1 MRGCIELKMVKIKT
15 VIKPI
20 LFIVFV
26 VAVMIYLFT
35 GNESKKIVGSPK
47 APALPTAEETKAEG
61 ESSEGATQP
70 EVAVPEQLGKDDKTS
85 ENRAGFYATTQ
96 QEIDGHRFL
105 VANSQY
111 EMYMKEENLS
121 IIMRNKKTG
130 AVMYS
135 TVDEPVKSNE
145 EWTNFM
151 RSSIVL
157 EYLVGTNIVVYRADM
172 YSGNPDK
179 IITYTPDGFVATVN
193 YPELEITYEVQV
205 LLTEEGF
212 KVEIPQDKIK
222 EGSSKHKVAGVYIY
236 PFLGYSKL
244 ADREGYMFIPDGSGA
259 LIRLKDNDGKY
270 KQPYSE
276 MVYGAN
282 VGIDDSYVLSLF
294 NRMNPFN
301 KPERILAPV
310 FGMVQ
315 TDLGMGYLGII
326 EEGQFSAK
334 IEAYPSGAI
343 IPYNWITAKF
353 IYRQI
358 YNQPTSK
365 DSGTMV
371 VRQKNMNKFDIK
383 VRYDFVS
390 EEKADY
396 VGLAEKYRTYLLANQ
411 LITEKDNEF
420 KVRVDLLGSDIEKG
434 LVFKKDIP
442 MTTFDQA
449 SEIFKDLQDSGVKD
463 ILSIYKGWQE
473 GGNYGSLPVRSFKTE
488 SKLSSSDMTLQELI
502 QKAKDNSIEM
512 YLNHDALRLNP
523 EEHGNTKYKIMKKY
537 NKQAYY
543 ENVYG
548 KVYRSFNFLNPQSS
562 ADIMEKM
569 KKEYKDNAIDN
580 IMISGISN
588 EIFSYSEGSKEFD
601 RIKTKEYYES
611 IVADYNDNFN
621 LMLEQPFSYLWDY
634 TNKIIDLPM
643 KSSNYV
649 FTDEEIPFLALTLR
663 GIVPLYSEYINFQAN
678 QQEFFL
684 QLVEQGLNPSFY
696 ITYEDPSEL
705 QYTNSSHIYSSKYDR
720 YDEMIQAYYEELQ
733 QVYEQTAGS
742 TIQDYDRSNGV
753 TKVNYDNG
761 TIIYVNYQQ
770 QDVQFDGLTIKGL
783 SYKVVQD
790 H

>member
-1 MRGCIELKMVKIKT
+1 MRGCIELKMVNIKT

-20 LFIVFV
+20 LFIVLL

-35 GNESKKIVGSPK
+35 GNDSKKIVGSPK
-47 APALPTAEETKAEG
+47 APAPVVEEQAKAEG
-61 ESSEGATQP
+61 EPSEGSTQP
-70 EVAVPEQLGKDDKTS
+70 EVAAPEQLGKDDKTS

-96 QEIDGHRFL
+96 QEIDGHRFI
-105 VANSQY
+105 VANGQY

-135 TVDEPVKSNE
+135 TVDSPVKSNE

-179 IITYTPDGFVATVN
+179 NITYTADGFVATIS
-193 YPELEITYEVQV
+193 YPELEIAYEVQV
-205 LLTEEGF
+205 KLTEEGF
-212 KVEIPQDKIK
+212 KVEIPQDKIT
-222 EGSSKHKVAGVYIY
+222 EGSSKYKVAGVYVY

-282 VGIDDSYVLSLF
+282 VGIDDSHVLSLF

-315 TDLGMGYLGII
+315 TDVAMGYLGII

-371 VRQKNMNKFDIK
+371 VRQKDMNQFDIK

-396 VGLAEKYRTYLLANQ
+396 VGLAEKYRTYLLANE
-411 LITEKDNEF
+411 LITKKDNEF

-442 MTTFDQA
+442 MTTFDQV
-449 SEIFKDLQDSGVKD
+449 SEIFKELQDNGVQD
-463 ILSIYKGWQE
+463 ILSIYKGWQD
-473 GGNYGSLPVRSFKTE
+473 GGSYASLPVRSFKTE
-488 SKLSSSDMTLQELI
+488 SKLNNDMSMQELM
-502 QKAKDNSIEM
+502 QETKDRNIDM

-523 EEHGNTKYKIMKKY
+523 EEHGNTKYKVMKKY
-537 NKQAYY
+537 NKQAYK

-548 KVYRSFNFLNPQSS
+548 KVYRSFNYLNPQSS

-569 KKEYKDNAIDN
+569 KKEYEDNAIDN

-588 EIFSYSEGSKEFD
+588 ELFSYSEGSKEFD
-601 RIKTKEYYES
+601 RMKTKEYYES
-611 IVADYNDNFN
+611 IVADYHNNFN
-621 LMLEQPFSYLWDY
+621 LLLEQPFSYLWDY
-634 TNKIIDLPM
+634 TNKVIDLPM

-696 ITYEDPSEL
+696 ITYEDPSKL
-705 QYTNSSHIYSSKYDR
+705 LYTNSSHIYSSKYDR
-720 YDEMIQAYYEELQ
+720 YDEMIQDYYGELQ

-742 TIQDYDRSNGV
+742 MIQDYHRSNGV
-753 TKVNYDNG
+753 TKVTYDNG

>member
-1 MRGCIELKMVKIKT
+1 MKMVNIKT

-20 LFIVFV
+20 LFIVLLL
-26 VAVMIYLFT
+26 AVIIYLFT
-35 GNESKKIVGSPK
+35 GKESKEIVGPPK
-47 APALPTAEETKAEG
+47 VPEPTVTEGSNEEEG
-61 ESSEGATQP
+61 SSEGVTQP
-70 EVAVPEQLGKDDKTS
+70 EVAAPEQLGKDDKTP
-85 ENRAGFYATTQ
+85 ENRAGFYDVTQ
-96 QEIDGHRFL
+96 QEIDGHRFV
-105 VANSQY
+105 VANDQQ

-121 IIMRNKKTG
+121 IIMRDKNTG

-135 TVDEPVKSNE
+135 TVDKPVKSNE

-172 YSGNPDK
+172 YSGNPEK
-179 IITYTPDGFVATVN
+179 KITYTTDGFVAN
-193 YPELEITYEVQV
+193 IYYPELEISYEVQV
-205 LLTEEGF
+205 LLTDEGF
-212 KVEIPQDKIK
+212 KVEIPQDKIT
-222 EGSSKHKVAGVYIY
+222 EDNSKYKVAGVYVY

-244 ADREGYMFIPDGSGA
+244 DDREGYMFIPDGSGA
-259 LIRLKDNDGKY
+259 LIRLKDNDGKF

-276 MVYGAN
+276 MVYGSN

-294 NRMNPFN
+294 NQMNPFN

-315 TDLGMGYLGII
+315 TDLAMGYLGII

-334 IEAYPSGAI
+334 VEAYPSGAI

-353 IYRQI
+353 IYRQV

-371 VRQKNMNKFDIK
+371 VRQKNMNNFDIK

-390 EEKADY
+390 EDKADY
-396 VGLAEKYRTYLLANQ
+396 VGLAGKYRTYLLSNK
-411 LITEKDNEF
+411 LITEKGNEF

-434 LVFKKDIP
+434 LVFNKDIP
-442 MTTFDQA
+442 MTTFEQA
-449 SEIFKDLQDSGVKD
+449 SEIFNGLQDNGVKD
-463 ILSIYKGWQE
+463 ILSIYKGWQDN
-473 GGNYGSLPVRSFKTE
+473 GYYASLPVRSFKTE
-488 SKLSSSDMTLQELI
+488 SKLSDEMTIQDLMQET
-502 QKAKDNSIEM
+502 KDKSIDL
-512 YLNHDALRLNP
+512 YLGHDALRING
-523 EEHGNTKYKIMKKY
+523 EEQGNTKYKVMKKY
-537 NKQAYY
+537 NKQAYN

-548 KVYRSFNFLNPQSS
+548 KVYNSFGYLNPQSS

-569 KKEYKDNAIDN
+569 KKEYKDNDVDN

-588 EIFSYSEGSKEFD
+588 ELFSYSEGSKEFD

-611 IVADYNDNFN
+611 IVADYSDNFN
-621 LMLEQPFSYLWDY
+621 ILLEQPFSYLWDY
-634 TNKIIDLPM
+634 TNKVVDLPM

-663 GIVPLYSEYINFQAN
+663 GIVPLYSEYTNFQAN
-678 QQEFFL
+678 QKEFFL

-696 ITYEDPSEL
+696 ITHEDPSEL
-705 QYTNSSHIYSSKYDR
+705 LNTNSSHIYSSKYDR
-720 YDEMIQAYYEELQ
+720 YDEMIQAYYQELKE
-733 QVYEQTAGS
+733 VYEQTEGS
-742 TIQDYDRSNGV
+742 IIQDYSRLNGV
-753 TKVNYDNG
+753 TKVTYGNG

>member
-1 MRGCIELKMVKIKT
+1 MRGCIELKMVNIKT

-20 LFIVFV
+20 LFIVLL

-35 GNESKKIVGSPK
+35 GNDSKKIVGSPK
-47 APALPTAEETKAEG
+47 APAPVVEEQAKAEG
-61 ESSEGATQP
+61 EPSEGSTQP
-70 EVAVPEQLGKDDKTS
+70 EVAAPEQLGKDDKTS

-96 QEIDGHRFL
+96 QEIDGHRFI
-105 VANSQY
+105 VANGQY

-135 TVDEPVKSNE
+135 TVDSPVKSNE

-179 IITYTPDGFVATVN
+179 NITYTADGFVATIS
-193 YPELEITYEVQV
+193 YPELEIAYEVQV
-205 LLTEEGF
+205 KLTEEGF
-212 KVEIPQDKIK
+212 KVEIPQDKIT
-222 EGSSKHKVAGVYIY
+222 EGSSKYKVAGVYVY

-282 VGIDDSYVLSLF
+282 VGVDDSHVLSLF

-315 TDLGMGYLGII
+315 TDVAMGYLGII

-371 VRQKNMNKFDIK
+371 VRQKDMNQFDIK

-396 VGLAEKYRTYLLANQ
+396 VGLAEKYRTYLLANE
-411 LITEKDNEF
+411 LITKKDNEF

-449 SEIFKDLQDSGVKD
+449 SEIFKELQDNGVQD
-463 ILSIYKGWQE
+463 ILSIYKGWQD
-473 GGNYGSLPVRSFKTE
+473 GGNYASLPVRSFKTE
-488 SKLSSSDMTLQELI
+488 SKLNNDMSMQELM
-502 QKAKDNSIEM
+502 QETKDRNIDM

-523 EEHGNTKYKIMKKY
+523 EEHGNTKYKVMKKY
-537 NKQAYY
+537 NKQAYK

-548 KVYRSFNFLNPQSS
+548 KVYRSFNYLNPQSS

-569 KKEYKDNAIDN
+569 KKEYEDNAIDN

-588 EIFSYSEGSKEFD
+588 ELFSYSEGSKEFG
-601 RIKTKEYYES
+601 RMNTKEYYES
-611 IVADYNDNFN
+611 IVADYHDNFN
-621 LMLEQPFSYLWDY
+621 LLLEQPFSYLWDY
-634 TNKIIDLPM
+634 TNKVIDLPM

-696 ITYEDPSEL
+696 ITYEDPSKL
-705 QYTNSSHIYSSKYDR
+705 LYTNSSHIYSSKYDR
-720 YDEMIQAYYEELQ
+720 YDEMIQDYYGELQ

-742 TIQDYDRSNGV
+742 MIQDYHRSNGV
-753 TKVNYDNG
+753 TKVTYDNG